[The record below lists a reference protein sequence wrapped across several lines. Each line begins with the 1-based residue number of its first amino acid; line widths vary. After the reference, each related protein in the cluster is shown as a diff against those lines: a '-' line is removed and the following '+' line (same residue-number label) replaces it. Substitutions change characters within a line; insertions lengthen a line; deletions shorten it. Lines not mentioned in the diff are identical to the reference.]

1 MIKSPATTANSPPHV
16 GAHAGPP
23 GAVAPLPGFV
33 PAKTHYPFFVMSVV
47 TFMELDG
54 ILPDHQTMLQQ
65 GDLVPHDPE
74 TMTGFTMFISHQ
86 CTFTTLHSQA
96 VSAAAPPSSNSVQ
109 REPLRH
115 RTEHTI
121 PPCVPALPF
130 HHIFSPENPS
140 LTNTPPL
147 LPSRRDEPRA
157 RRRDGNAAQDA
168 PDRLQASTDG

>member
-1 MIKSPATTANSPPHV
+1 MD
-16 GAHAGPP
+16 
-23 GAVAPLPGFV
+23 PLPDFV

-115 RTEHTI
+115 RTGHTI
-121 PPCVPALPF
+121 PPCVSALPF
-130 HHIFSPENPS
+130 HHIFSPENP
-140 LTNTPPL
+140 L
-147 LPSRRDEPRA
+147 LPKHLPASLPQGRATRTQTRRERSSRRSRPSSGVYRRVKSTGSRA
-157 RRRDGNAAQDA
+157 
-168 PDRLQASTDG
+168 T